1 LEVSQKWVSPLEKL
15 LSLGNFVKMESSLKN
30 VIWQMA
36 ESQENMRIRYN
47 GALMIGALSK
57 KVNLDNYPKIC
68 KTMRDLCSDF
78 NSEIR
83 ILMAE

>member
-1 LEVSQKWVSPLEKL
+1 
-15 LSLGNFVKMESSLKN
+15 M
-30 VIWQMA
+30 IT
-36 ESQENMRIRYN
+36 RYN

-68 KTMRDLCSDF
+68 KIMRDLCCDF